1 MFQYAHACYSEPHAP
16 RWLGPGRS
24 SNIQSCELSP
34 FLFFVQACSLPY
46 PDYALPVPSVWSGQ
60 RVKDPRWGTQDR
72 GPIRPL
78 CGEWTPAPFII
89 PFQLKPSKKWLNNQL
104 QANGA
109 IYPCYGRTLV
119 IGLGMSGQCQMSHSN
134 AKRVRQMTE
143 SRRRE
148 QSNEKQSKRNAH

>member
-1 MFQYAHACYSEPHAP
+1 MLQWTARTQVTRPWKILQHSVMWIKSFPVLCPS
-16 RWLGPGRS
+16 
-24 SNIQSCELSP
+24 
-34 FLFFVQACSLPY
+34 LFS
-46 PDYALPVPSVWSGQ
+46 ALPRLCPTCSPVWSGQ